1 MKRQEK
7 LFGWLYCMVEACPVT
22 QGYVRKTREMFLRHC
37 PLEEQRLQK
46 KTIQLCLMVWGSAGL
61 ITGLLFLR
69 SPGMYNLSLALFYSV
84 AVSKELIR
92 IAEKSTERRILKQL
106 EKALNDVRHFYYD
119 THSVIGAL
127 EEVASLCGYEMRLH
141 IEALIAVLESENLM
155 ESVEEYN
162 RLSGNRFLKMFLSQ
176 CVAIQEYG
184 DCERNGESIFI
195 RNLNDLRADILN
207 YLLQMDRLQLEFSGL
222 TFITLTPLL
231 ALPVIRSTAIATLP
245 ELASFY
251 DGASGVILQVVY
263 LLVTVAIYAAI
274 VEMQELDAGLSK
286 RHQMLHCLERN
297 RAITVWL
304 DAWEKR
310 KYGKVQKMKR
320 RLRRAGESM
329 SPRLWILEKAVYL
342 CVAVVLGAGLFLY
355 AHGKERNH
363 LISQMVGIERISQAV
378 SEKQQEEMAVI
389 IPQLVEKYCKEET
402 VTYEHLL
409 GELCRETQLTE
420 QVAEVAV
427 KECMQRIQEYR
438 SCHMKWSEL
447 VIILLCALLA
457 YGIPDLSL
465 WYKTALMRMNM
476 LSEVTQFQ
484 SIIMMQMFIPDIT
497 VLRILTSME
506 QFAFIFRTGIQECIN
521 EYSYSVVE
529 SLSTMKEAESYEPF
543 RRLCDNLL
551 MVDKIGIIRAFEEIA
566 QDREHF
572 QKQREEDT
580 YRMIRKKAG
589 KAKLL
594 AFVPMLTIM
603 LSYLIFPYSVEA
615 LNQFS
620 AIMQDLNAM

>member
-1 MKRQEK
+1 
-7 LFGWLYCMVEACPVT
+7 
-22 QGYVRKTREMFLRHC
+22 MFLRHC

-69 SPGMYNLSLALFYSV
+69 SPGMYNLALALFYSV

-274 VEMQELDAGLSK
+274 VEMQELDASVKDYEPHMALYGGEDGLDFYRSIASK
-286 RHQMLHCLERN
+286 YAQALKEAQNMQDGQR
-297 RAITVWL
+297 T
-304 DAWEKR
+304 
-310 KYGKVQKMKR
+310 
-320 RLRRAGESM
+320 
-329 SPRLWILEKAVYL
+329 
-342 CVAVVLGAGLFLY
+342 GLF
-355 AHGKERNH
+355 A
-363 LISQMVGIERISQAV
+363 RI
-378 SEKQQEEMAVI
+378 
-389 IPQLVEKYCKEET
+389 
-402 VTYEHLL
+402 
-409 GELCRETQLTE
+409 R
-420 QVAEVAV
+420 
-427 KECMQRIQEYR
+427 R
-438 SCHMKWSEL
+438 S
-447 VIILLCALLA
+447 
-457 YGIPDLSL
+457 
-465 WYKTALMRMNM
+465 R
-476 LSEVTQFQ
+476 
-484 SIIMMQMFIPDIT
+484 
-497 VLRILTSME
+497 
-506 QFAFIFRTGIQECIN
+506 
-521 EYSYSVVE
+521 
-529 SLSTMKEAESYEPF
+529 
-543 RRLCDNLL
+543 
-551 MVDKIGIIRAFEEIA
+551 
-566 QDREHF
+566 
-572 QKQREEDT
+572 
-580 YRMIRKKAG
+580 
-589 KAKLL
+589 
-594 AFVPMLTIM
+594 
-603 LSYLIFPYSVEA
+603 
-615 LNQFS
+615 
-620 AIMQDLNAM
+620 

>member
-69 SPGMYNLSLALFYSV
+69 SPGMYNLALALFYSV

-310 KYGKVQKMKR
+310 NYGKVQKMKR

-389 IPQLVEKYCKEET
+389 IPQLVEKYCKEE
-402 VTYEHLL
+402 VEKAMLRLL
-409 GELCRETQLTE
+409 SEL
-420 QVAEVAV
+420 
-427 KECMQRIQEYR
+427 KEEYR
-438 SCHMKWSEL
+438 IVLYLLYFEEMSYEE
-447 VIILLCALLA
+447 VGRIIHKNKKQVTNLA
-457 YGIPDLSL
+457 YRA
-465 WYKTALMRMNM
+465 KQTMR
-476 LSEVTQFQ
+476 
-484 SIIMMQMFIPDIT
+484 
-497 VLRILTSME
+497 
-506 QFAFIFRTGIQECIN
+506 
-521 EYSYSVVE
+521 
-529 SLSTMKEAESYEPF
+529 
-543 RRLCDNLL
+543 
-551 MVDKIGIIRAFEEIA
+551 
-566 QDREHF
+566 
-572 QKQREEDT
+572 
-580 YRMIRKKAG
+580 
-589 KAKLL
+589 
-594 AFVPMLTIM
+594 
-603 LSYLIFPYSVEA
+603 EA
-615 LNQFS
+615 LRKEGFEYEE
-620 AIMQDLNAM
+620 